1 MRKRASERESVDI
14 RDLWLF
20 ILLLSPSAGDADIDL
35 SVVLIA
41 AAPCS
46 PFRRPLLPLSL
57 LPPFG
62 VGGGVQR
69 GVTGVAISLTSLS
82 SHYKHGPQPGSPA
95 PHAHPLS
102 PSRSTG
108 SSPLP
113 PPRLKVGNNA
123 NQSTLRVAPPSLPL
137 ISLSVKERCRRLSF
151 PRLQLASIELT

>member
-1 MRKRASERESVDI
+1 MAGHLNLRQRAEESESERESVDI

-46 PFRRPLLPLSL
+46 PFRRPLLPPSL

-102 PSRSTG
+102 
-108 SSPLP
+108 
-113 PPRLKVGNNA
+113 
-123 NQSTLRVAPPSLPL
+123 
-137 ISLSVKERCRRLSF
+137 LSVAGVVTFASSLRSSKWGIMRINRPCALHLLPSPSF
-151 PRLQLASIELT
+151 PFP

>member
-57 LPPFG
+57 RCRWRSAA
-62 VGGGVQR
+62 R
-69 GVTGVAISLTSLS
+69 GHRGRDLTHFFKQSLQTRTPTRLSCPTSLS
-82 SHYKHGPQPGSPA
+82 RSP
-95 PHAHPLS
+95 
-102 PSRSTG
+102 G

-113 PPRLKVGNNA
+113 PPLLKVGNNA

-151 PRLQLASIELT
+151 PRQQLASIELT